1 MLQEKAKAHIR
12 RLRVLNILTTGPVL
26 LLLVIVLYLLVTDIL
41 TIVQFG
47 LMYVVLGLLELFVAR
62 VVMARAWKKY
72 VYNVI
77 EEDLDAPLFM
87 EILREVGK
95 YDPFAIHQLQLLYAE
110 GRHADV
116 VSLCAKQLQ
125 NPYAKRCKSAYLAYM
140 ALAYFSLGD
149 DQKLAEV
156 HEATERFL
164 QSQKNPE
171 KYRRLMPI
179 LVFYAA
185 YLKRDT
191 DACEAFFTANPP
203 KMRITAIQ
211 RYLMQARVAQLKGDT
226 EAAERLLRQV
236 LTEGPNTP
244 VALTAKAHLAAIERG
259 EGYDKA
265 FPEAL
270 PDPLFPVV
278 TSQKRHR
285 IVKILMRVCLI
296 GAAVLLVYTLVL
308 EGMIERKD
316 RAFREDVRVAMEA
329 EHDGVTVHEYLALM
343 DGEAVLDALAICSTD
358 EGVVVAA
365 LYGHEDD
372 PDKLFCHTLVTFTE
386 EELTG
391 SVLPSHV
398 FYGCSTEYFGVC
410 AFYEAEANTPADAV
424 ASIPVTVYGREL
436 WFAVT
441 DVAPARQT

>member
-26 LLLVIVLYLLVTDIL
+26 LLLVIVLYLLFTDVL
-41 TIVQFG
+41 TTVQSG
-47 LMYVVLGLLELFVAR
+47 LIYIILGLLELFVAR
-62 VVMARAWKKY
+62 VVIARAWKKY
-72 VYNVI
+72 VYNVMD
-77 EEDLDAPLFM
+77 EDLDAPLFM

-116 VSLCAKQLQ
+116 VSLCTKQLQ
-125 NPYAKRCKSAYLAYM
+125 NPYAKRCKSGYLAYM
-140 ALAYFSLGD
+140 AFAYFSLGD
-149 DQKLAEV
+149 DQRLAEV

-191 DACEAFFTANPP
+191 DACEAFFAANPP

-226 EAAERLLRQV
+226 EAAERFLRQV

-244 VALTAKAHLAAIERG
+244 VAVTAKAHLAAIERG

-285 IVKILMRVCLI
+285 TVKILTRVCLI
-296 GAAVLLVYTLVL
+296 GAAVLLVYSLVL
-308 EGMIERKD
+308 EGMIEGKD

-329 EHDGVTVHEYLALM
+329 EHDGVTVHDYFVLSE
-343 DGEAVLDALAICSTD
+343 GETMLDALAICSTD

-386 EELTG
+386 EELAG
-391 SVLPSHV
+391 SLLPSHV
-398 FYGCSTEYFGVC
+398 FLGYTTEYFGVC
-410 AFYEAEANTPADAV
+410 AFYEAEADIPADAV
-424 ASIPVTVYGREL
+424 ASIPVTVYGRKL

-441 DVAPARQT
+441 DVRT

>member
-26 LLLVIVLYLLVTDIL
+26 LLLVIVLYLLVTDVL
-41 TIVQFG
+41 TTVQACLLYFVIG
-47 LMYVVLGLLELFVAR
+47 LFELFVAR

-72 VYNVI
+72 VYNVMD
-77 EEDLDAPLFM
+77 EELDAPLFM
-87 EILREVGK
+87 EILRQVGK

-441 DVAPARQT
+441 DVAPAR